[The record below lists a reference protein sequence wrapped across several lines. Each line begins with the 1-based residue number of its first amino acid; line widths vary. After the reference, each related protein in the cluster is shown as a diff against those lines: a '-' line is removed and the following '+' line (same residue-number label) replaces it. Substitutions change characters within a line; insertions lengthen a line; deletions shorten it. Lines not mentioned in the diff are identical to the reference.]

1 MKGLRLPAAERSDA
15 RPRKK
20 KKKGTKMNKNENSL
34 IIIDGTRPGH
44 ETGMGGCYRK
54 TFVLHRDPETNELC
68 ISQRI
73 SAGEI
78 ACPRRSSHAHA
89 REREQKKRACFFSP

>member
-1 MKGLRLPAAERSDA
+1 
-15 RPRKK
+15 
-20 KKKGTKMNKNENSL
+20 MNKNENSL
-34 IIIDGTRPGH
+34 IIIDGTRPEH

-54 TFVLHRDPETNELC
+54 TFVLRRDPETNELC

-78 ACPRRSSHAHA
+78 AATGILILFLLALALFIIKKSSAY
-89 REREQKKRACFFSP
+89 

>member
-78 ACPRRSSHAHA
+78 AAMGIFIFLLLALALFIVKESS
-89 REREQKKRACFFSP
+89 KY